1 MRSSRPSGSE
11 EPGISRAKT
20 IARHVPV
27 WRSPA
32 EGDPPATLCF
42 PGDGEGQ
49 KTGSAQGME
58 PDDKWEDQATKLSSP
73 VMGLDTSET
82 VGE

>member
-1 MRSSRPSGSE
+1 MIL
-11 EPGISRAKT
+11 GIL
-20 IARHVPV
+20 V
-27 WRSPA
+27 
-32 EGDPPATLCF
+32 CF